1 MTPLI
6 VEMVRITPDPE
17 TGHWF
22 DLGEVPETIDF
33 VLDPELMV
41 HLPYDVVFIAS
52 KAKHRRVLIKATF
65 RYDSVGVGGFIF
77 NGEKQT
83 ISQIDAF
90 LYMEKDGGIG
100 VYPEGATKHQ
110 ATMMALAIIRVLLE
124 RLETQQTAY
133 QPTVKQSFTN
143 RRKVAQGKKPS
154 YDWRTVT
161 VSPRPKSDS
170 LGGTHASPRAH
181 DRRGHWRRMGE
192 KKVWV
197 RPHRVGD
204 PAHGQVFHDYK
215 VTASFPSGPLPPA
228 APSPTATA

>member
-6 VEMVRITPDPE
+6 AELVRVTPDPE
-17 TGHWF
+17 AGYWF
-22 DLGEVPETIDF
+22 DLGEVPEAIDF

-65 RYDSVGVGGFIF
+65 RYDSVGVAGFIF

-100 VYPEGATKHQ
+100 VYPEGSTKHP
-110 ATMMALAIIRVLLE
+110 ATMMALAIICVLLE

-161 VSPRPKSDS
+161 VLPRPKGEP
-170 LGGTHASPRAH
+170 LGGTHSSPRAH
-181 DRRGHWRRMGE
+181 DRRGHWRTIKT

-197 RPHRVGD
+197 KPCRVGD
-204 PAHGQVFHDYK
+204 PSDGTVFHDYR
-215 VTASFPSGPLPPA
+215 VPA
-228 APSPTATA
+228 

>member
-6 VEMVRITPDPE
+6 AEMVRLTPDPE
-17 TGHWF
+17 AGYWF
-22 DLGEVPETIDF
+22 DLGEVPETIEF
-33 VLDPELMV
+33 ALDPELMV
-41 HLPYDVVFIAS
+41 HLPYDVVFVAA
-52 KAKHRRVLIKATF
+52 KATHRRVLIKATF
-65 RYDSVGVGGFIF
+65 QHESVGVAGFVF
-77 NGEKQT
+77 GDT
-83 ISQIDAF
+83 IIDIKPF
-90 LYMEKDGGIG
+90 VYMEKDDGIG
-100 VYPEGATKHQ
+100 VYPEGVTKHQ
-110 ATMMALAIIRVLLE
+110 TTMMALAIIQTLLG
-124 RLETQQTAY
+124 RLEAQQTAY

-143 RRKVAQGKKPS
+143 KRKIAQGKKPT

-204 PAHGQVFHDYK
+204 PAQGQIFHDYK
-215 VTASFPSGPLPPA
+215 VIASSSSEPLRPA
-228 APSPTATA
+228 